1 MHRRRPTRTPR
12 LARGLLALALL
23 AGAAA
28 CAPAGSGPAA
38 TPEGAVTAAA
48 VSPDTNTWFVLVNRH
63 SGKALDDYELS
74 LANGGDIVQWARNDG
89 AWQQWRFVSSGDGW
103 YRLINR
109 HSGKALEVYGW
120 SRADGADV
128 VQWTDLG
135 GANQQWR
142 LDDAGGGF
150 VTPIN
155 RNSGKALDVF
165 GWSTADGGDVVQ
177 WTSLGGANQQWRL
190 VAVAPVGGSPT
201 TTTPSSTTTST
212 PAPTTT
218 TTTRPPSGGS
228 GPVGWA
234 TQGGGTTGGGS
245 AAPVTVTS
253 ASALSS
259 AVSCSGVVRV
269 SGTIS
274 CSGMLRVASN
284 VSILGNPGASIVG
297 CGFTVV
303 GASNVIVRNL
313 AFRGWNDDA
322 INVESSQRVWVDHN
336 SFSGGYDGAVDI
348 KRGSD
353 YVTVSWNRV
362 FDHDKSMLLG
372 HSDDNGAQDRGH
384 LRVTYHHNWFDGSGT
399 RHPRVRFGNPVHVYN
414 NLYAGNEYGVASTM
428 GAGVLVEA
436 NRFVDVE
443 EPTLVGYAD
452 SAPGTLVQRNNSFL
466 RSGTPQAAGTVAS
479 IPYAYALDSA
489 SSVEA
494 VVTAGAGAGRITV

>member
-1 MHRRRPTRTPR
+1 M
-12 LARGLLALALL
+12 
-23 AGAAA
+23 
-28 CAPAGSGPAA
+28 
-38 TPEGAVTAAA
+38 TAAA

-63 SGKALDDYELS
+63 SGKALDDYGLS

-89 AWQQWRFVSSGDGW
+89 AWQQWRFASSGDGW

-201 TTTPSSTTTST
+201 TTTTSP

-228 GPVGWA
+228 PRRVGHPGGRDHRRRVGGPRHRHERVRPVQRRVARRRRAGVGHDLVL
-234 TQGGGTTGGGS
+234 GE
-245 AAPVTVTS
+245 
-253 ASALSS
+253 
-259 AVSCSGVVRV
+259 
-269 SGTIS
+269 
-274 CSGMLRVASN
+274 LRVASN

-297 CGFTVV
+297 CGFSVV

-313 AFRGWNDDA
+313 AFRGWNDNA
-322 INVESSQRVWVDHN
+322 INVETSQRVWVDHN
-336 SFSGGYDGAVDI
+336 SFSAGYDGAVDV

-452 SAPGTLVQRNNSFL
+452 SGPGRWCSATT
-466 RSGTPQAAGTVAS
+466 RS
-479 IPYAYALDSA
+479 
-489 SSVEA
+489 
-494 VVTAGAGAGRITV
+494 